1 MDKRTILAV
10 VLSFFVFLIFT
21 FLGEKYGSKTPPE
34 APPKK
39 AETTTP
45 AKPAPTAPAPKAAP
59 PEPEARPQA
68 ARPAPAAAPAAP
80 SRPAREVVV
89 ETDLYRAVFT
99 ERGASLKS
107 FQLKKY
113 RQKLPIETVWKSPH
127 IPLVSIEIERFK
139 DSGQTEA
146 KPKEL
151 VTVSTSQKLPLSLS
165 WESRSSSISPDLF
178 YEVSAPSLTLKG
190 DDSGTLTFRGVT
202 PEGLEV
208 TRTYRFRQHNYAF
221 DLKTTV
227 VNRTSQALEGKL
239 DLILTGGTSTTGAQ
253 DHLSLAAFAD
263 KSLEQFSPGKLKEP
277 KVFSDKVGWIGVEE
291 SFFLSAAVPVGIPH
305 VQAVLLEPSS
315 SELKATLKAPETL
328 AAGQEVQASYALY
341 FGPKNIK
348 ALKAADLGLDDV
360 VNFGWF
366 DWLARPFL
374 YVLKWLNGYIH
385 NYGWTIII
393 LTILLRV
400 VLWWPNQKS
409 MQSMKVMQKIQPRVT
424 EIKEKY
430 KDDKEAM
437 NRELMSLYRT
447 FKVNPLGGC
456 LPMLLQLP
464 IFLALYNLL
473 RYSIEFR
480 HASFIPTLPFTNIVW
495 LADLSAKDPLLITPI
510 IMGASMFIQQ
520 RMSPSMG
527 DPTQAKMM
535 MFMPLIFTVFFLNFS
550 SGLVIYWLLN
560 NILAIIQQYFT
571 NKYSK

>member
-10 VLSFFVFLIFT
+10 VLSLLVFLIFT
-21 FLGEKYGSKTPPE
+21 FLGEKFGSKTPSR
-34 APPKK
+34 APTPKT

-45 AKPAPTAPAPKAAP
+45 AKPAQPAPVPKAAP
-59 PEPEARPQA
+59 PAPSAQPPA
-68 ARPAPAAAPAAP
+68 SRPAPAPAP

-89 ETDLYRAVFT
+89 ETDLYKAVFT

-113 RQKLPIETVWKSPH
+113 EQKLPIEIVWKSPH
-127 IPLVSIEIERFK
+127 IPFVSLEIERFE
-139 DSGQTEA
+139 DSNKAQA
-146 KPKEL
+146 NPKQL
-151 VTVSTSQKLPLSLS
+151 VTASTNQKLPLSLS
-165 WESRSSSISPDLF
+165 WESRTSSIPPDLT
-178 YEVSAPSLTLKG
+178 YEASAPSLSLG
-190 DDSGTLTFRGVT
+190 NNDSGTLTFRGVT

-208 TRTYRFRQHNYAF
+208 KRTYRFRQHSYAF

-227 VNRTSQALEGKL
+227 INRTSQALEGKL
-239 DLILTGGTSTTGAQ
+239 DLILTGSNSNAEPQ
-253 DHLSLAAFAD
+253 DHPGLAVFAN
-263 KSLEQFSPGKLKEP
+263 KSLEQFALGKLKEP
-277 KVFSDKVGWIGVEE
+277 KVFTDKVEWVGLDEA
-291 SFFLSAAVPVGIPH
+291 FFLAAAVPVGSPR
-305 VQAVLLEPSS
+305 VQATLQENSPSA
-315 SELKATLKAPETL
+315 LKATLKIPENI

-341 FGPKNIK
+341 FGPKNIND
-348 ALKAADLGLDDV
+348 LKAADLGLDDV

-400 VLWWPNQKS
+400 VLWYPNQKS

-437 NRELMSLYRT
+437 NRELMNLYRT

-560 NILAIIQQYFT
+560 NVLAIIQQYFT
-571 NKYSK
+571 NKYSQ